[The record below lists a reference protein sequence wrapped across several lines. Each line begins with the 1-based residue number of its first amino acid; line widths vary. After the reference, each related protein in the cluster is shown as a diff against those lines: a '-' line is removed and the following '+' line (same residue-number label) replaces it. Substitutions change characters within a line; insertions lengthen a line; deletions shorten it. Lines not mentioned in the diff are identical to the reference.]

1 MKILLIEDEPV
12 VVRMIARYLADAG
25 HSVASAGNAEEGIE
39 RLQVERPDFVLLD
52 VELPGM
58 RGLEA
63 IQLIKE
69 RCNSPIFVISGYV
82 DDELR
87 RDAVSLGAR
96 GVFARALIFRK
107 LRAALQS
114 ASRPPSS

>member
-52 VELPGM
+52 LELPGM
-58 RGLEA
+58 TGVEA
-63 IQLIKE
+63 IPLIKE
-69 RCNSPIFVISGYV
+69 RCNSPILIISGYA

-87 RDAVSLGAR
+87 RDLLSLGAQ
-96 GVFARALIFRK
+96 GVFAKPLNFQK
-107 LRAALQS
+107 LLAALQS
-114 ASRPPSS
+114 PSLG